1 MKEDDVK
8 PDIMVKIIVIT
19 GSMAVLKPM
28 VSQANCKFGDIW
40 FMAIQAK
47 SFQKLNRNMLCTLII
62 YTELFL
68 RYFNFT
74 ALRYFNISQ
83 TA

>member
-28 VSQANCKFGDIW
+28 VSPT
-40 FMAIQAK
+40 
-47 SFQKLNRNMLCTLII
+47 KL
-62 YTELFL
+62 EF
-68 RYFNFT
+68 
-74 ALRYFNISQ
+74 
-83 TA
+83 